1 MSEKQEQETAHWII
15 DFRGF
20 GGTVYTWSKCGE
32 VYCDIFEDVLG
43 EEQCPNCGTPINDDE
58 NEYVE

>member
-1 MSEKQEQETAHWII
+1 MGDKQETAHWII

-20 GGTVYTWSKCGE
+20 GGTFYTCSKCGE
-32 VYCDIFEDVLG
+32 VYWDIIQDVNS
-43 EEQCPNCGTPINDDE
+43 EERCPNCRTPINDDE

>member
-1 MSEKQEQETAHWII
+1 MADKNMAHWII

-20 GGTVYTWSKCGE
+20 GGTFYTCSKCGKT
-32 VYCDIFEDVLG
+32 YWDIAQYVG
-43 EEQCPNCGTPINDDE
+43 CEEQCPNCGTPINDDE